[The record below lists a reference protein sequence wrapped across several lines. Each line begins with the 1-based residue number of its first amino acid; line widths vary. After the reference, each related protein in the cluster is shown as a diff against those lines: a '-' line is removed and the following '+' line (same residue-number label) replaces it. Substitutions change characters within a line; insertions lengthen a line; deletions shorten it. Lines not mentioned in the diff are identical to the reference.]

1 MRTTTELKSWN
12 DELMAR
18 SMLEPAPRASN
29 SARHGFGLPGCGERQ
44 VDAIDGFA
52 EEFTALSVPYSPLA
66 EAGDVTGKRGFVD
79 FVIPKLLNE
88 RERGCNTGLRS
99 AVGLHQIGACPRR
112 SR

>member
-1 MRTTTELKSWN
+1 MSTVASGLRSVGHLEDGRTTELKSWN

-52 EEFTALSVPYSPLA
+52 EEFTALSVPYSPLLA
-66 EAGDVTGKRGFVD
+66 RGNRH
-79 FVIPKLLNE
+79 I
-88 RERGCNTGLRS
+88 
-99 AVGLHQIGACPRR
+99 
-112 SR
+112 

>member
-1 MRTTTELKSWN
+1 MGALLCCSLVHDLITILHPNGRTTELKSWN

-52 EEFTALSVPYSPLA
+52 EEFTALSVPYSPL
-66 EAGDVTGKRGFVD
+66 
-79 FVIPKLLNE
+79 
-88 RERGCNTGLRS
+88 S
-99 AVGLHQIGACPRR
+99 
-112 SR
+112 